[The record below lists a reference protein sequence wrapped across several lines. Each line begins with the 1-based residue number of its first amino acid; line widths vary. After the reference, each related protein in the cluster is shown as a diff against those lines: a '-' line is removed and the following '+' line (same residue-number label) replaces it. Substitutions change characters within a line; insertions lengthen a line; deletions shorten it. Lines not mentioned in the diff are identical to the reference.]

1 MRSRVVGAGLLLL
14 LQLVLVLGAV
24 RPPGCTDPRRC
35 TDPAR
40 RYTPDWPS
48 LDSRPLPAWFDEA
61 KFGVFVHWGV
71 FSVPAWG
78 SEWFWW
84 HWQGAKLPQYENF
97 MKENYPPDFSYADFG
112 PRFTAHFFHPD
123 SWADLFK
130 AAGAKYVVL
139 TTKHHEGYTNWPSPV
154 SWNWNSKDVGPHR
167 DLVGELGTAIRK
179 RDIRY
184 GLYHSLL
191 EWFHPLYLRD
201 KENGFKTQSFVHAK
215 TMPELYDLVNRYKPD
230 LIWSDG
236 EWECPDTYW
245 NSTGFLAWLY
255 NDSPVKDEVVV
266 NDRWGQNCSCHHGG
280 YYNCKDK
287 FQPETLPHH
296 KWEMCT
302 SIDQRSWGYRRDME
316 MADIASTST
325 IISQLVQT
333 VSLGGNYLLNVGPT
347 KDGLIVPIFQ
357 ERLLAVGKWLSINGE
372 AIYASKPWR
381 VQSENSSVW
390 YTSKGLAVY
399 AIVLHWPE
407 YGILRLISPIATST
421 TEVTMLGIQND
432 LKWSLNPDKG
442 LLVFLPELPPSALPT
457 EFAWT
462 IKLTGVK

>member
-1 MRSRVVGAGLLLL
+1 MWAQGNRSGAMGAEVLLLL
-14 LQLVLVLGAV
+14 LLLVAHGA
-24 RPPGCTDPRRC
+24 P
-35 TDPAR
+35 R
-40 RYTPDWPS
+40 RYTPDWQS
-48 LDSRPLPAWFDEA
+48 LDSRPLPAWFDKA
-61 KFGVFVHWGV
+61 KFGVFVHWGL

-84 HWQGAKLPQYENF
+84 HWEGERLPSYQRF
-97 MKENYPPDFSYADFG
+97 MSDNYPPGFSYADFG
-112 PRFTAHFFHPD
+112 PQFTARFFQPEQ
-123 SWADLFK
+123 WAELFE

-139 TTKHHEGYTNWPSPV
+139 TTKHHEGFTNWPSSV

-167 DLVGELGTAIRK
+167 DLVGELGAALRM
-179 RDIRY
+179 RNIRY

-191 EWFHPLYLRD
+191 EWFHPLYLLD
-201 KENGFKTQSFVHAK
+201 KKNGLKTQHFVTAK

-236 EWECPDTYW
+236 EWECPDSYW

-280 YYNCKDK
+280 YYNCQDK
-287 FQPETLPHH
+287 YTPHSLPDH

-302 SIDQRSWGYRRDME
+302 SIDRASWGYRRDMT
-316 MADIASTST
+316 MSTIASESE
-325 IISQLVQT
+325 IIAELVQT
-333 VSLGGNYLLNVGPT
+333 VSLGGNYLLNIGPT

-357 ERLLAVGKWLSINGE
+357 ERLLAVGKWLQVNGE

-381 VQSENSSVW
+381 VQSEKNTTFLW
-390 YTSKGLAVY
+390 YTSKESDVY
-399 AIVLHWPE
+399 AIFLHWPE
-407 YGILRLISPIATST
+407 NGILNLKSPETTSST
-421 TEVTMLGIQND
+421 MITMLGIEGD
-432 LKWSLNPDKG
+432 LKWTQEPQEDLLISLPS
-442 LLVFLPELPPSALPT
+442 LPPHALPV

-462 IKLTGVK
+462 IKLTDVK